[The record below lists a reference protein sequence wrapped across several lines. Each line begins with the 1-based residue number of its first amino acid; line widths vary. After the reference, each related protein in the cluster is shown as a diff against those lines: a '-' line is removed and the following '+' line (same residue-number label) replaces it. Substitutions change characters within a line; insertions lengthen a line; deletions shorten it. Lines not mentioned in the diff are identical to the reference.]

1 MLYHLSISQTH
12 WQVSRPPRRQRA
24 VVLTQLAPS
33 DSAVRACA
41 ADSGHARHDDH
52 RPVTG
57 FTYGTDTTSPL
68 IYESG
73 KLTKVVSW
81 CYKLPRRLARG
92 QFSRSC
98 GVLPVAEARIPS
110 PQPATHCTGHLLR
123 RVNFR
128 TADQRHFT
136 SKPIRDGRRDDVGWL
151 RCHLRH
157 YMEPTELAPGSRRRA
172 QVQTFTS
179 SDTLPGIKMPV
190 THHLLNTSRPRDT
203 PPNLS
208 PRYTKAVHALTA
220 KPLQ

>member
-1 MLYHLSISQTH
+1 M
-12 WQVSRPPRRQRA
+12 
-24 VVLTQLAPS
+24 
-33 DSAVRACA
+33 
-41 ADSGHARHDDH
+41 HA
-52 RPVTG
+52 G
-57 FTYGTDTTSPL
+57 SF
-68 IYESG
+68 
-73 KLTKVVSW
+73 
-81 CYKLPRRLARG
+81 
-92 QFSRSC
+92 
-98 GVLPVAEARIPS
+98 
-110 PQPATHCTGHLLR
+110 HCTGHLLR

-136 SKPIRDGRRDDVGWL
+136 SKPIRDGRRHDVGWL

-220 KPLQ
+220 NHYNDHHGADTSPTITGYNLSLQHGAYTHRETLHCYTRR

>member
-1 MLYHLSISQTH
+1 MSETQHLLYHLSISQTH

-57 FTYGTDTTSPL
+57 LIYGTHTTSPL

-92 QFSRSC
+92 QFSLHGTPPSARQ
-98 GVLPVAEARIPS
+98 LPHGRPEALHLKADPRWS
-110 PQPATHCTGHLLR
+110 PT
-123 RVNFR
+123 
-128 TADQRHFT
+128 
-136 SKPIRDGRRDDVGWL
+136 
-151 RCHLRH
+151 
-157 YMEPTELAPGSRRRA
+157 RRRLA
-172 QVQTFTS
+172 ALPPP
-179 SDTLPGIKMPV
+179 TL
-190 THHLLNTSRPRDT
+190 
-203 PPNLS
+203 
-208 PRYTKAVHALTA
+208 
-220 KPLQ
+220 